1 MKINSV
7 YRIFSENPLAGL
19 IVLAATLLLL
29 VPAWSLAQQP
39 DEASEEAEIS
49 EEGPEEISLAEF
61 ARRERA
67 RRSMIGQP
75 DRVITNANI
84 DQVQGLVSTS
94 AAPSTRGAMGE
105 EMMEGEGEGEGEPA
119 EGSEEDGDS
128 DVEKWRGVFAE
139 AVRDLENLINLGL
152 VLELRIVDLNNSFF
166 TATGPTKGDIQ
177 QQLQETR
184 EELQANQGQVQS
196 ARQTLNEL
204 ESDAAMDGVPPGT
217 IREMIGELPSRESFR
232 NTPGR

>member
-1 MKINSV
+1 M
-7 YRIFSENPLAGL
+7 LAL
-19 IVLAATLLLL
+19 VTALLLL

-67 RRSMIGQP
+67 RRSMMGQP

-94 AAPSTRGAMGE
+94 AAPPTRGAMGD
-105 EMMEGEGEGEGEPA
+105 EMMEGEDEGDTA

-128 DVEKWRGVFAE
+128 DVEQWRGVFAE

-152 VLELRIVDLNNSFF
+152 VLELRMVDLNNSFF
-166 TATGPTKGDIQ
+166 TATGPTKGAIQ

-184 EELQANQGQVQS
+184 EELQDNQGQVQS
-196 ARQTLNEL
+196 ARQTLSAL

>member
-1 MKINSV
+1 MLTLV
-7 YRIFSENPLAGL
+7 TA
-19 IVLAATLLLL
+19 LLLL

-67 RRSMIGQP
+67 RRSMMGQP
-75 DRVITNANI
+75 NRVITNANI

-94 AAPSTRGAMGE
+94 AAPPTRGARGD
-105 EMMEGEGEGEGEPA
+105 EMMEGEGEGETA

-128 DVEKWRGVFAE
+128 DVEQWRGVFAE

>member
-1 MKINSV
+1 MMTLV
-7 YRIFSENPLAGL
+7 TALL
-19 IVLAATLLLL
+19 IL
-29 VPAWSLAQQP
+29 VPAWSLVQQP
-39 DEASEEAEIS
+39 DEASEEAEIT

-67 RRSMIGQP
+67 RRSMMGQP

-94 AAPSTRGAMGE
+94 AAPPTRGGMGDE
-105 EMMEGEGEGEGEPA
+105 SMEGEGEGEGDTA
-119 EGSEEDGDS
+119 EGSEEDGES
-128 DVEKWRGVFAE
+128 DAEQWRGIFAE
-139 AVRDLENLINLGL
+139 AVRELENLINLGL
-152 VLELRIVDLNNSFF
+152 VLELRMVDLNNSFF
-166 TATGPTKGDIQ
+166 TATGPAKGDIQ

-184 EELQANQGQVQS
+184 EELRNNQGQVQS

-204 ESDAAMDGVPPGT
+204 ESDAAMDGVLPGT
-217 IREMIGELPSRESFR
+217 IREMIGALPTRDSFR